1 MNGNKFNFFTA
12 IFVDLNGC
20 SKFQNLGMVVL
31 KLQQSKKKT
40 YFLSKQ
46 TENNMDYYS
55 TFKNIIPSE
64 YLNLCVKNTSLEVG
78 FIKIANNQP
87 MDNLPLIQ

>member
-1 MNGNKFNFFTA
+1 
-12 IFVDLNGC
+12 
-20 SKFQNLGMVVL
+20 
-31 KLQQSKKKT
+31 
-40 YFLSKQ
+40 
-46 TENNMDYYS
+46 MDYYS

-87 MDNLPLIQ
+87 IDNLPLIHQPTGPLPTDLH